1 MIGNTMIT
9 PSLLFITP
17 LTGFT
22 VIINMTPKAKPVKIS
37 ILMSRMSQ

>member
-1 MIGNTMIT
+1 MIT

-22 VIINMTPKAKPVKIS
+22 VIIKMTPKANPVK
-37 ILMSRMSQ
+37 